1 MSNEN
6 KTPIE
11 REKKKMVCAVRVP
24 QAPITGTH
32 VASMM
37 EPTAHMPF
45 PPPRARG
52 EGAVTSR
59 LRMLGTAATK
69 TLNTPVLHR

>member
-45 PPPRARG
+45 PPPHVHEGRA
-52 EGAVTSR
+52 
-59 LRMLGTAATK
+59 
-69 TLNTPVLHR
+69 P